1 MSPYFS
7 NRACSSSAPRSAHV
21 LRLRSFSIIFTTKRW
36 SSKTKT
42 SLKAPQPA
50 GLMTCSSAKV
60 TAGFLGTKTP
70 AARVLFALGLHE
82 PIRAKCFHQH
92 GRTTGRRSDMSQF
105 FNDYIYLKTLRNRT
119 TTQEPALAH
128 NNQTSSN
135 MFWSATSLRQIFM
148 FTPPDRFE
156 PGNVQFACSKEV
168 NMDSTYECAQSTA
181 KY

>member
-1 MSPYFS
+1 M
-7 NRACSSSAPRSAHV
+7 
-21 LRLRSFSIIFTTKRW
+21 
-36 SSKTKT
+36 
-42 SLKAPQPA
+42 KAPQPA
-50 GLMTCSSAKV
+50 GLMTSSSAKI

-92 GRTTGRRSDMSQF
+92 GRTIGRRSDMSQF
-105 FNDYIYLKTLRNRT
+105 FNDYIFEDTSNRT
-119 TTQEPALAH
+119 TTQEPAH

-135 MFWSATSLRQIFM
+135 MFWSATSSRQIFM

-156 PGNVQFACSKEV
+156 PRNVQFACSKEV

-181 KY
+181 KYQLFNFETEHMTLQFEVAKHHCREDLQARDSTLL

>member
-92 GRTTGRRSDMSQF
+92 GRTIGRRSDMSQF
-105 FNDYIYLKTLRNRT
+105 FNDYMFENTSKPNNDSPTRSSTQYSNRLKYVLVCYIIT
-119 TTQEPALAH
+119 TNLYVH
-128 NNQTSSN
+128 
-135 MFWSATSLRQIFM
+135 
-148 FTPPDRFE
+148 TPRERFE
-156 PGNVQFACSKEV
+156 PRNVEFACSKEV
-168 NMDSTYECAQSTA
+168 NMDST
-181 KY
+181 